1 MDGKYIYD
9 MANNQLN
16 FKGSNIYL
24 STLTEEQR
32 KLYNGYGAKLRQDK
46 FRANEAN
53 KKDIMKLDENI

>member
-1 MDGKYIYD
+1 MGGKYIYD

-16 FKGSNIYL
+16 FKDSKIYL
-24 STLTEEQR
+24 STLTVEQR